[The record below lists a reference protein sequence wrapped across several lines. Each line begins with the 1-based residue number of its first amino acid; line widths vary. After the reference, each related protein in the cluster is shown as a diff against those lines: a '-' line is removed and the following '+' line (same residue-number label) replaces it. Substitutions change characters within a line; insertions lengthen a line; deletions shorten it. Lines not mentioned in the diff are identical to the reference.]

1 MMLKRLFRPFA
12 VRRTAAA
19 ALLAVVAL
27 ATAAPASAQGVVTG
41 SPQKLD
47 ELPDSLNPIE
57 HTSADGHFRVT
68 FPTGCARL
76 HTKMNLADD
85 GSTDVDVRVLFV
97 TCERANTEK
106 EGCLVNARLGAARG
120 LKGRD
125 ATDRVLTEV
134 RELMA
139 GYGVI
144 PARQS
149 PIRRDFG
156 KHGVVEG
163 IDIQA
168 HPEFGKGDVWIRGLL
183 RGDDMY
189 FLVAWK
195 AAGGMFDDPEYG
207 IFFQSFEPWA
217 E

>member
-1 MMLKRLFRPFA
+1 MMPKRLHLPFA
-12 VRRTAAA
+12 CLFALVLVACAAA
-19 ALLAVVAL
+19 QE
-27 ATAAPASAQGVVTG
+27 APSAG
-41 SPQKLD
+41 SKSTLGD
-47 ELPDSLNPIE
+47 LPDSVNPIDY
-57 HTSADGHFRVT
+57 SSPDGQFRAT

-76 HTKMNLADD
+76 QTKMNMADD
-85 GSTDVDVRVLFV
+85 GSTDVEVRLVFV

-120 LKGRD
+120 LKGKA
-125 ATDRVLTEV
+125 ATDLVLAEV
-134 RELMA
+134 RELLD
-139 GYGVI
+139 GYGVVL
-144 PARQS
+144 ARQS

-156 KHGVVEG
+156 PHGVVEG

-189 FLVAWK
+189 FLIAWK
-195 AAGGMFDDPEYG
+195 AAGGMMEDPEYG
-207 IFFQSFEPWA
+207 LFFQSFVPWA